1 MSDYTEEEQIAQ
13 IKEWWQRNGKPLL
26 AGAAL
31 ALVLVFGW
39 KGWQKHQ
46 DTQAQTASVLYQ
58 QLLDVAL
65 VPSEQVDAQ
74 QVAKLLAELK
84 KVNQSSA
91 YAQYAGLLAAK
102 VAVDNNQLDDASLE
116 LNAILAKPAND
127 TLAELARQRLARVLL
142 AQEKAE
148 QALQLLDA
156 KVAPDFA
163 ATREELRGDAL
174 VVLARPEEAKAA
186 YEQAKQALSSEAA
199 AGNLLMKLD
208 NLSEKDA

>member
-148 QALQLLDA
+148 QALQLLDV
-156 KVAPDFA
+156 KVAPAFA

>member
-65 VPSEQVDAQ
+65 VPSGQVDAQ

-156 KVAPDFA
+156 KVAPAFA

>member
-142 AQEKAE
+142 AQDKAE

-156 KVAPDFA
+156 KVAPAFA

>member
-31 ALVLVFGW
+31 ALVLVIGG

-65 VPSEQVDAQ
+65 VPSGQVDAQ

-148 QALQLLDA
+148 QALQLLDV
-156 KVAPDFA
+156 KVAPAFA

-174 VVLARPEEAKAA
+174 VVLARPAEAKAA

>member
-1 MSDYTEEEQIAQ
+1 M
-13 IKEWWQRNGKPLL
+13 
-26 AGAAL
+26 
-31 ALVLVFGW
+31 LVFGW

-148 QALQLLDA
+148 QALQLLDV
-156 KVAPDFA
+156 KVAPAFA

>member
-1 MSDYTEEEQIAQ
+1 MSDYTEEEQVEQ

-26 AGAAL
+26 AGGAL
-31 ALVLVFGW
+31 ALVIVFGW

-46 DTQAQTASVLYQ
+46 TTQAYTASVIYQ

-65 VPSEQVDAQ
+65 VPNEQIDAQ
-74 QVAKLLAELK
+74 KVAQLLAELK
-84 KVNQSSA
+84 KVNAGSA
-91 YAQYAGLLAAK
+91 YAQYAGLLAVK
-102 VAVDNNQLDDASLE
+102 VAVDKNQLDDAALE

-142 AQEKAE
+142 AQEQAE
-148 QALQLLDA
+148 QALELLDA
-156 KVAPDFA
+156 KVAPAFT

-174 VVLARPEEAKAA
+174 VILERPVEAKAA
-186 YEQAKQALSSEAA
+186 YEQAKQALSTEAA